1 MVKQTPRYQRVPR
14 SVLATTLILNMALLP
29 MTSSAEEV
37 SAGIIEEVVVTGS
50 RIATSNET
58 SSQPLLTISSDSLTS
73 SGQLDISEV
82 LNDTPSL
89 TASISATNSLD
100 AAAANVDGTN
110 NFGGAALTCVVLGSN
125 EP

>member
-73 SGQLDISEV
+73 SGQLDISGTQRHAV
-82 LNDTPSL
+82 L
-89 TASISATNSLD
+89 
-100 AAAANVDGTN
+100 DG
-110 NFGGAALTCVVLGSN
+110 
-125 EP
+125 